1 MNLLSSRGARMG
13 NRVGQQFGN
22 YRLTQFLGRGGF
34 AEIYLGLHLHLETQ
48 AALKVQHTPL
58 SNEDVERFRTEA
70 RTVARLEHPHIVRL
84 LEFGV
89 EDTHEMRNEVQTS
102 RQKTPVPE
110 G

>member
-1 MNLLSSRGARMG
+1 MCRGCLES
-13 NRVGQQFGN
+13 VCGN

-89 EDTHEMRNEVQTS
+89 EDTTAFLVMSYAPHGSLRD
-102 RQKTPVPE
+102 RY
-110 G
+110 